1 MKKKLTTLVV
11 AGVMCISSLIS
22 TFAATSI
29 NTQTGVIPGTDTQ
42 YEYVEN
48 VTVKI
53 PETEVT
59 YDLEGVSAQV
69 GLLSEDGVPVYR
81 FAFIGES
88 GKITFNDEGLYWWY
102 VYEDISTDLSG
113 GGEVTTEVG
122 NTASFEG
129 NDGSLEK
136 AKAYKAYILADGT
149 ITYDTEIANSE
160 IVAKVELVMGK
171 AGGNGRYELPDD
183 LISYQGGFGSDDPVL
198 AEVEKIDIS
207 TLAVIEEIEIEYTII
222 DGADSVW
229 NESSDSLT
237 IKADGEFSK
246 FTGVK
251 IDGVLVDSNNYI
263 AKEGST
269 VVEFKADYLKTLKPG
284 KHNVTIMFEDGE
296 VTTNFEI
303 KAEVTSEKT
312 DVVIP
317 NTSAT
322 ASATVLAMTFASA
335 SAVGALLLARKRKH
349 E

>member
-11 AGVMCISSLIS
+11 AGVMCVSSLIS
-22 TFAATSI
+22 TFAATNI

-69 GLLSEDGVPVYR
+69 GLLEDDEGIPIYR
-81 FAFIGES
+81 FAFVGES
-88 GKITFNDEGLYWWY
+88 GKITFNNEGLYWWY
-102 VYEDISTDLSG
+102 MYEDITVFESG
-113 GGEVTTEVG
+113 GGNATTAVG
-122 NTASFEG
+122 DVASFEG
-129 NDGSLEK
+129 NDGIEK
-136 AKAYKAYILADGT
+136 KVLSYRGYILADGT
-149 ITYDTEIANSE
+149 ITDDPEYSNSE
-160 IVAKVELVMGK
+160 AVARVEFIMGK
-171 AGGNGRYELPDD
+171 AGGNGHYELPDD
-183 LISYQGGFGSDDPVL
+183 LISYQGGFGSGDPVL
-198 AEVEKIDIS
+198 ADVEKINIS
-207 TLAVIEEIEIEYTII
+207 TLAVVEDVETEYTIL

-251 IDGVLVDSNNYI
+251 VDGVLVDNNNYT

-269 VVEFKADYLKTLKPG
+269 IVEFKADYLNTLEKG
-284 KHNVTIMFEDGE
+284 KHSVTIIFEDGE

-303 KAEVTSEKT
+303 EKVNASVN
-312 DVVIP
+312 DVIIP
-317 NTSAT
+317 NTNAQ
-322 ASATVLAMTFASA
+322 ASVKVAAVAMLFASA
-335 SAVGALLLARKRKH
+335 AGATVFIRKKRA
-349 E
+349 